1 MKSRR
6 PPLRLTLT
14 EGIALIRPA
23 PKPDIARLLATA
35 PRGDG
40 HTVLVLPALAR
51 GDPYTARFREFLSS
65 LGYTAYGWNLGINI
79 GPTRRLL
86 DGAADRLL
94 ALSSTNGP
102 VSIVGFS
109 LGGLF
114 GRWLALR
121 SPERVRQVI
130 SVCSPIHEP
139 ARNFWLPLQPVFGL
153 WRGHDLRS
161 LAEEVAQPLPV
172 PCTVLYSR
180 SDGLVHWP
188 ACVDS
193 ACPEDCI
200 EIAGP
205 HVLIACNAQ
214 VMGIVAE
221 RLAGSTVTMPGA
233 CSR

>member
-1 MKSRR
+1 
-6 PPLRLTLT
+6 
-14 EGIALIRPA
+14 
-23 PKPDIARLLATA
+23 
-35 PRGDG
+35 
-40 HTVLVLPALAR
+40 
-51 GDPYTARFREFLSS
+51 
-65 LGYTAYGWNLGINI
+65 
-79 GPTRRLL
+79 LL

-139 ARNFWLPLQPVFGL
+139 ARNFWLPLHHVLHL

-161 LAEEVAQPLPV
+161 LAEQVACPLPV

-180 SDGLVHWP
+180 SDGLVNWP
-188 ACVDS
+188 ACVDT

-221 RLAGSTVTMPGA
+221 RLARSSATA
-233 CSR
+233 DRQ

>member
-1 MKSRR
+1 MTSRR
-6 PPLRLTLT
+6 PPLRLTLA
-14 EGIALIRPA
+14 EGIALIWPA
-23 PKPDIARLLATA
+23 PKPDLASLLATA

-40 HTVLVLPALAR
+40 HSVLVLPALAR
-51 GDPYTARFREFLSS
+51 GDPYTARFRGFLSS
-65 LGYTAYGWNLGINI
+65 LGYAVHGWNLGINV

-94 ALSSTNGP
+94 ALCRTSGP

-114 GRWLALR
+114 ARWLALR
-121 SPERVRQVI
+121 SPEQVRQVI

-139 ARNFWLPLQPVFGL
+139 ARNFWLPLQPALGL

-161 LAEEVAQPLPV
+161 LAEEVARPLPV
-172 PCTVLYSR
+172 PRTVLYSR
-180 SDGLVHWP
+180 SDGLVSWP
-188 ACVDS
+188 SCLDT

-205 HVLIACNAQ
+205 HVLIAGNAQ
-214 VMGIVAE
+214 VMGVVAE
-221 RLAGSTVTMPGA
+221 RLARATLSADG
-233 CSR
+233 R